1 MANFVLY
8 TRPHG
13 TEIKLKLTASRIVEL
28 ESRLESSIQDK
39 LPELE
44 KLSTASEFLAA
55 AIPEEAHQDRRAIA
69 LEIYDEMI
77 ESGKTVRDYLMLIYN
92 TLSAAGFIDGR
103 AVERQAESQEA
114 QERLAEAVHRKE
126 IALMENKIQKIAEI
140 GGNTE
145 ATQS

>member
-8 TRPHG
+8 TRPDG
-13 TEIKLKLTASRIVEL
+13 TEIKLKLTAGRIVEL
-28 ESRLESSIQDK
+28 ETRLESSIQNK

-55 AIPEEAHQDRRAIA
+55 AIPDEDYRSRKEIA

-114 QERLAEAVHRKE
+114 QERLAEAVHKKE
-126 IALMENKIQKIAEI
+126 IALMEKKITKIAEI
-140 GGNTE
+140 GENTE
-145 ATQS
+145 ASQS